1 MPILPHNTHTD
12 NCSKTLLDATV
23 GLKTVLD
30 HSLPLS
36 TKAFWKDCCH
46 EIAFFQAV
54 QRAFKVSFGQVGS
67 EQIGPAQVSVAQV
80 GLAKIGPAPNSDQVC
95 CR

>member
-1 MPILPHNTHTD
+1 MVGLG
-12 NCSKTLLDATV
+12 SS